1 MIEKNQYI
9 IIKGTRDGLTLYLD
23 DSCSFDHLIDE
34 LDQLLSQDDLDN
46 QDSLVRINI
55 QLGYR
60 YLHTDQEKILRDII
74 RKKNKL
80 VVHNIESKIIPKEDA
95 IKWKEESEVRI
106 LTRTI
111 RSGQEVEITGDL
123 LLVGDVNP
131 GGTVKATGNIFIM
144 GSLQGIAHAGY
155 QGNRQAVIM
164 ASYMNPVQLRI
175 AELYSR
181 SPDYETE
188 GVYMECG
195 YIDESNKII
204 IDRLQVVAKKRPE
217 LNGFE
222 RSVLNG

>member
-23 DSCSFDHLIDE
+23 DSCSFEHLIDE
-34 LDQLLSQDDLDN
+34 LDQILSQDDLAN
-46 QDSLVRINI
+46 EESLVRINI

>member
-23 DSCSFDHLIDE
+23 DSCSFEHLIDE
-34 LDQLLSQDDLDN
+34 LDQILSQDDLAN
-46 QDSLVRINI
+46 EESLVRINI

-74 RKKNKL
+74 RKKIKL

>member
-74 RKKNKL
+74 RKQNKL

-123 LLVGDVNP
+123 LLIGDVNP

>member
-1 MIEKNQYI
+1 MIGKNQYVT
-9 IIKGTRDGLTLYLD
+9 IKGTRDGLTLYLD
-23 DSCSFDHLIDE
+23 DSCSFETLLKELDKALSYDE
-34 LDQLLSQDDLDN
+34 LDVVE
-46 QDSLVRINI
+46 SLVRINV
-55 QLGYR
+55 QLGNR
-60 YLHTDQEKILRDII
+60 LLHSDQEDQLRQLI
-74 RKKNKL
+74 RQKNKL
-80 VVHNIESKIIPKEDA
+80 VIQDIESNVILKEDA
-95 IKWKEESEVRI
+95 LRWKEESEIQV
-106 LTRTI
+106 LTKTV
-111 RSGQEVEITGDL
+111 RSGQVIEVTGDL
-123 LLVGDVNP
+123 LLIGDVNP

-144 GSLQGIAHAGY
+144 GSLQGIAHAGMK
-155 QGNRQAVIM
+155 GNVSAVIM

-175 AELYSR
+175 SDLYSR

>member
-23 DSCSFDHLIDE
+23 DSCSFEHLIDE
-34 LDQLLSQDDLDN
+34 LDQILSQDDLAN
-46 QDSLVRINI
+46 EESLVRINI

-111 RSGQEVEITGDL
+111 RSGQELEITGDL

>member
-1 MIEKNQYI
+1 MIEKNQHI

-23 DSCSFDHLIDE
+23 DSCSFDHLITE
-34 LDQLLSQDDLDN
+34 LDRVLSQDDLDDE
-46 QDSLVRINI
+46 DSLVRMNI

-60 YLHTDQEKILRDII
+60 HLHTNQEKTLRDLI
-74 RKKNKL
+74 RKKKKL
-80 VVHNIESKIIPKEDA
+80 VVQNIESNVILKDDA
-95 IKWKEESEVRI
+95 IKWKEESDVRI
-106 LTRTI
+106 LTKTI
-111 RSGQEVEITGDL
+111 RSGQEIEITGDL

-131 GGTVKATGNIFIM
+131 GGTVKATGNVFIM
-144 GSLQGIAHAGY
+144 GSLNGIAHAGY
-155 QGNRQAVIM
+155 QGNRAAVIM

-175 AELYSR
+175 ADLYSR

-204 IDRLQVVAKKRPE
+204 IDRLQVVARKRPE

>member
-1 MIEKNQYI
+1 LIEKNHHI

-23 DSCSFDHLIDE
+23 DSCSFDHLIVE
-34 LDQLLSQDDLDN
+34 LDRVLSQDDLEAE
-46 QDSLVRINI
+46 DSLVRINI

-60 YLHTDQEKILRDII
+60 HLHTDQEKILRDLI
-74 RKKNKL
+74 RKKKKL
-80 VVHNIESKIIPKEDA
+80 VVQNIESKVILKDEA
-95 IKWKEESEVRI
+95 IKWKEESDVRI
-106 LTRTI
+106 LAKTI
-111 RSGQEVEITGDL
+111 RSGQEIEITGDL

-131 GGTVKATGNIFIM
+131 GGTVKATGNVFIM
-144 GSLQGIAHAGY
+144 GNLNGIAHAGY
-155 QGNRQAVIM
+155 QGNRDAVIM

-175 AELYSR
+175 ADLYSR

-204 IDRLQVVAKKRPE
+204 IDRLQVVARKRPE

>member
-1 MIEKNQYI
+1 MGKNQHI

-23 DSCSFDHLIDE
+23 DSCSFDYLINELDQILAQDE
-34 LDQLLSQDDLDN
+34 LDTE
-46 QDSLVRINI
+46 DSLIRINI
-55 QLGYR
+55 QLGNR
-60 YLHTDQEKILRDII
+60 YLHKEQEEILRELI
-74 RKKNKL
+74 RKKKKL
-80 VVHNIESKIIPKEDA
+80 VVQTIESNVILKEDA
-95 IKWKEESEVRI
+95 IKWKEENEVRI
-106 LTRTI
+106 IARTI
-111 RSGQEVEITGDL
+111 RSGQEVSITGDL

-131 GGTVKATGNIFIM
+131 GGTVKATGNIFIL

-155 QGNRQAVIM
+155 NGNLQAVIM

-175 AELYSR
+175 ANLYSR

-195 YIDESNKII
+195 YVDDSNKIM

>member
-1 MIEKNQYI
+1 MGKNQHI

-23 DSCSFDHLIDE
+23 DSCSFDYLINELDQILAQDE
-34 LDQLLSQDDLDN
+34 LDTE
-46 QDSLVRINI
+46 DSLVRINI
-55 QLGYR
+55 QLGNR
-60 YLHTDQEKILRDII
+60 YLHKEQEEILRELI
-74 RKKNKL
+74 RKRKKL
-80 VVHNIESKIIPKEDA
+80 VVQTIESNVILKEDA
-95 IKWKEESEVRI
+95 IKWKEENEVRI
-106 LTRTI
+106 IARTI
-111 RSGQEVEITGDL
+111 RSGQEVSITGDL

-131 GGTVKATGNIFIM
+131 GGTVKATGNIFIL

-155 QGNRQAVIM
+155 NGNLQAVIM

-175 AELYSR
+175 ANLYSR

-195 YIDESNKII
+195 YVDDSNKIM

>member
-1 MIEKNQYI
+1 MGKNQHI

-23 DSCSFDHLIDE
+23 DSCSFDYLINELDQILAQDE
-34 LDQLLSQDDLDN
+34 LDTE
-46 QDSLVRINI
+46 DSLIRINI
-55 QLGYR
+55 QLGNR
-60 YLHTDQEKILRDII
+60 YLHKEQEEILRELI
-74 RKKNKL
+74 RKKKKL
-80 VVHNIESKIIPKEDA
+80 VVQTIESNVILKEDA
-95 IKWKEESEVRI
+95 IKWKEANEVRI
-106 LTRTI
+106 IARTI
-111 RSGQEVEITGDL
+111 RSGQEVSITGDL

-131 GGTVKATGNIFIM
+131 GGTVKATGNIFIL

-155 QGNRQAVIM
+155 NGNLQAVIM

-175 AELYSR
+175 ANLYSR

-195 YIDESNKII
+195 YVDDSNKIM

>member
-175 AELYSR
+175 ADLYSR

>member
-111 RSGQEVEITGDL
+111 RSGQEIEITGDL